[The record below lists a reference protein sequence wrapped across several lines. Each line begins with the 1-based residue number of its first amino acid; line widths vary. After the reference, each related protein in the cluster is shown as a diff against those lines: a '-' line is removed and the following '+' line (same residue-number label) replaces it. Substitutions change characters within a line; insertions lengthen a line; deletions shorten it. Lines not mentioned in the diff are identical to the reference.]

1 LEKKYF
7 SQIQETYPLIK
18 LAQEYILRYIRFMK
32 VNISKLSHH
41 PKNQEIYDLS
51 SIEEL
56 MDSISE
62 VGLLQPLII
71 DQHHQIISGN
81 RRFESIKRLRWEEVE
96 VHQRIIEEG
105 EEELLLIHY
114 NKQRIKSFK
123 ELIKEYIILDKYYR
137 KGQGKRTD
145 LTSVKSNK
153 GSSRDL
159 VSNELGISSSQL
171 RRLVF
176 IYKNNPEYIELLD
189 KGILT
194 INQSYLQIQREIKEK
209 ESKKPITSN
218 SETFVKSNWRF
229 YQKSS
234 NDMSELNDGE
244 VQTIFTSPPYW
255 NKRTYSEEKGL
266 GNEKTSEAF
275 VVHLSEHLRDCKRV
289 LKDRGSFFL
298 NLGDTFYNG
307 NLQNVPH
314 RVILKLQEQ
323 GWILRNTI
331 IWSKTNPKPSSSKSN
346 LTPSYEFIFHLVKTM
361 EYDYYPTLTKLS
373 DKTKPSLP
381 PRHRSLNGDYS
392 KSVTPYL
399 PNIKGKNMGDYW
411 SEDIVR
417 TSVSNQKLNI
427 QGEHPAPFPNEIIT
441 LPILQTSKE
450 FELVLDPFMGSG
462 TTGRVC
468 DKLERNFVGYDL
480 KLF

>member
-1 LEKKYF
+1 
-7 SQIQETYPLIK
+7 
-18 LAQEYILRYIRFMK
+18 MK
-32 VNISKLSHH
+32 VKVSSLTHH
-41 PKNQEIYDLS
+41 PKNKEIYTLS

-56 MDSISE
+56 MESISE
-62 VGLLQPLII
+62 VGLLQSLII
-71 DQHHQIISGN
+71 DQHNQIISGN
-81 RRFESIKRLRWEEVE
+81 RRFESIKRLGWNEVE
-96 VHQRIIEEG
+96 VIQREVKEE
-105 EEELLLIHY
+105 EEELLLIHF

-123 ELIKEYIILDKYYR
+123 ELINEYLTLDRIYR

-145 LTSVKSNK
+145 LTSVKSNR
-153 GSSRDL
+153 SSTRDL
-159 VSNELGISSSQL
+159 VSKEMGISSSQL

-176 IYKNNPEYIELLD
+176 IYKNKPEYIELLD

-194 INQSYLQIQREIKEK
+194 VNQSYLQIQREIKERESR
-209 ESKKPITSN
+209 ESKTSTDKKKVQN
-218 SETFVKSNWRF
+218 SEWRF

-234 NDMSELNDGE
+234 QDMSELKDGE

-255 NKRTYSEEKGL
+255 NKRKYSEEEGL
-266 GNEKTSEAF
+266 GNEKTSEEF
-275 VVHLSEHLRDCKRV
+275 VINLSEHLIDCKRV
-289 LKDRGSFFL
+289 LNDRGSFFL
-298 NLGDTFYNG
+298 NHGDTFYNG

-314 RVILKLQEQ
+314 RVVIKLQEQ

-346 LTPSYEFIFHLVKTM
+346 LTPSYEFIFHLVKSM

-381 PRHRSLNGDYS
+381 PRHRSVNGEYS
-392 KSVTPYL
+392 NSISPYL

-411 SEDIVR
+411 NEDIVR
-417 TSVSNQKLNI
+417 TSVANQKLDI
-427 QGEHPAPFPNEIIT
+427 EGEHPAPFPEEIIT

-468 DKLERNFVGYDL
+468 DQLRRSFVGYDL
-480 KLF
+480 KEF

>member
-1 LEKKYF
+1 
-7 SQIQETYPLIK
+7 
-18 LAQEYILRYIRFMK
+18 MK
-32 VNISKLSHH
+32 VKVSSLKHH
-41 PKNQEIYDLS
+41 PKNKEIYTLS

-56 MDSISE
+56 MESISE

-71 DQHHQIISGN
+71 DSRNQVISGN
-81 RRFESIKRLRWEEVE
+81 RRLESIKRLGWEEVE
-96 VHQRIIEEG
+96 VEVKEVKKG

-123 ELIKEYIILDKYYR
+123 ELINEYLTLDNLYR

-153 GSSRDL
+153 GSSRDM
-159 VSNELGISSSQL
+159 VSKELGISSSQL

-176 IYKNNPEYIELLD
+176 IHKNKPEYIELLD

-194 INQSYLQIQREIKEK
+194 INQSYLQIQREIKER
-209 ESKKPITSN
+209 ESKKPTTSN
-218 SETFVKSNWRF
+218 SESFVKSNWRF

-234 NDMSELNDGE
+234 HNMSELKDGE

-266 GNEKTSEAF
+266 GNEKTSEEF
-275 VVHLSEHLRDCKRV
+275 IINISEHLRDCKRV
-289 LKDRGSFFL
+289 LNERGSFFL

-346 LTPSYEFIFHLVKTM
+346 LTPSYEFIFHLTKSM
-361 EYDYYPTLTKLS
+361 EYDYYPTLNKLS

-381 PRHRSLNGDYS
+381 PRHRSVRGEYFNS
-392 KSVTPYL
+392 ISPYL

-411 SEDIVR
+411 NEDIVR
-417 TSVSNQKLNI
+417 TSVANQKLDI
-427 QGEHPAPFPNEIIT
+427 EGEHPAPFPNEIIT

-450 FELVLDPFMGSG
+450 YELILDPFMGSG
-462 TTGRVC
+462 TVGRVC
-468 DKLERNFVGYDL
+468 DKLGRSFVGYDL
-480 KLF
+480 KKFI

>member
-1 LEKKYF
+1 
-7 SQIQETYPLIK
+7 
-18 LAQEYILRYIRFMK
+18 MK
-32 VNISKLSHH
+32 VKVSSLKHH
-41 PKNQEIYDLS
+41 PKNKEIYTLS

-71 DQHHQIISGN
+71 DSRNQVISGN
-81 RRFESIKRLRWEEVE
+81 RRFESIKRLGWEEVE
-96 VHQRIIEEG
+96 VEVKEVKDG
-105 EEELLLIHY
+105 EEELLLIHF

-123 ELIKEYIILDKYYR
+123 EIINEYLILDGYYR

-145 LTSVKSNK
+145 LTSVKSNRS
-153 GSSRDL
+153 SSRDI
-159 VSNELGISSSQL
+159 VSKEMGISSSQL
-171 RRLVF
+171 RRL
-176 IYKNNPEYIELLD
+176 IYIYNNQPNHIELLD

-194 INQSYLQIQREIKEK
+194 VNQSYLQIQREIKERESR
-209 ESKKPITSN
+209 ESKTSTDKKN
-218 SETFVKSNWRF
+218 IQNLKWRF

-234 NDMSELNDGE
+234 DNMSELNDGE

-266 GNEKTSEAF
+266 GNEKTSDEF
-275 VVHLSEHLRDCKRV
+275 VVNLSEHLRDCKRV
-289 LKDRGSFFL
+289 LNNKGSFFL
-298 NLGDTFYNG
+298 NLGDTFQNG

-314 RVILKLQEQ
+314 RVVLKLQEQ
-323 GWILRNTI
+323 GWILRNSI

-346 LTPSYEFIFHLVKTM
+346 LTPSYEFIFHLTKSM

-381 PRHRSLNGDYS
+381 PRHRSINGEYS
-392 KSVTPYL
+392 NSISPYL

-411 SEDIVR
+411 NEDIVR
-417 TSVSNQKLNI
+417 TSVANQKLDI
-427 QGEHPAPFPNEIIT
+427 VGEHPAPFPNEIIT

-450 FELVLDPFMGSG
+450 GKLILDPFMGSE
-462 TTGRVC
+462 TVGRVC
-468 DKLERNFVGYDL
+468 DKLSKRFIGYDL
-480 KLF
+480 KSF

>member
-1 LEKKYF
+1 
-7 SQIQETYPLIK
+7 
-18 LAQEYILRYIRFMK
+18 MK
-32 VNISKLSHH
+32 VKVSSLKHH
-41 PKNQEIYDLS
+41 PKNKEIYTLS

-56 MDSISE
+56 MESISE
-62 VGLLQPLII
+62 VGLLQPLTI
-71 DQHHQIISGN
+71 DNRNQVISGN
-81 RRFESIKRLRWEEVE
+81 RRFESIKRLNWEEVDVNLRE
-96 VHQRIIEEG
+96 VKKED
-105 EEELLLIHY
+105 EELLLIHF

-123 ELIKEYIILDKYYR
+123 ELINEYLTLDNHYR

-145 LTSVKSNK
+145 LTSAKLGK
-153 GSSRDL
+153 GSSRETI
-159 VSNELGISSSQL
+159 SKEIGISSGQL
-171 RRLVF
+171 QKLVY
-176 IYKNNPEYIELLD
+176 INKHQPDHIELLD

-194 INQSYLQIQREIKEK
+194 VNQSYLQIQREIKERD
-209 ESKKPITSN
+209 SKRTKTSTKSN
-218 SETFVKSNWRF
+218 SENTSTWRF

-234 NDMSELNDGE
+234 HDMSELNDDE

-255 NKRTYSEEKGL
+255 NKRKYSEEEGL
-266 GNEKTSEAF
+266 GNEKTSEEF
-275 VVHLSEHLRDCKRV
+275 VINLSEHLRDCKRV
-289 LKDRGSFFL
+289 LNERGSFFL

-314 RVILKLQEQ
+314 RVVLKLQEQ

-346 LTPSYEFIFHLVKTM
+346 LTPSYEFIFHLTKSM

-381 PRHRSLNGDYS
+381 PRHRSVNGEYS
-392 KSVTPYL
+392 NSISPYL

-411 SEDIVR
+411 NEDIVR
-417 TSVSNQKLNI
+417 TSVANQKLDI
-427 QGEHPAPFPNEIIT
+427 EGEHPAPFPEEIIT
-441 LPILQTSKE
+441 LPIIQTSKE

-468 DKLERNFVGYDL
+468 DKLGRSFVGYDL
-480 KLF
+480 RSY

>member
-1 LEKKYF
+1 
-7 SQIQETYPLIK
+7 
-18 LAQEYILRYIRFMK
+18 MK
-32 VNISKLSHH
+32 VKVSSLKHH
-41 PKNQEIYDLS
+41 PKNKEIYTLS

-56 MDSISE
+56 MESISE
-62 VGLLQPLII
+62 VGLLQPLTI
-71 DQHHQIISGN
+71 DNRNQVISGN
-81 RRFESIKRLRWEEVE
+81 RRFESIKRLNWEEVDVNLRE
-96 VHQRIIEEG
+96 VKKED
-105 EEELLLIHY
+105 EELLLIHF

-123 ELIKEYIILDKYYR
+123 ELINEYLTLDNHYR

-145 LTSVKSNK
+145 LTSAKLGK
-153 GSSRDL
+153 GSSRETI
-159 VSNELGISSSQL
+159 SKEIGISSGQL
-171 RRLVF
+171 QKLVY
-176 IYKNNPEYIELLD
+176 INKHQPDHIELLD

-194 INQSYLQIQREIKEK
+194 VNQSYLQIQREIKERD
-209 ESKKPITSN
+209 SKRTKTSTKSN
-218 SETFVKSNWRF
+218 SENTSTWRF

-234 NDMSELNDGE
+234 HDMSELNDDE

-255 NKRTYSEEKGL
+255 NKRKYSEEEGL
-266 GNEKTSEAF
+266 GNEKTSEEF
-275 VVHLSEHLRDCKRV
+275 VINLSEHLRDCKRV
-289 LKDRGSFFL
+289 LNERGSFFL

-314 RVILKLQEQ
+314 RVVLKLQEQ

-346 LTPSYEFIFHLVKTM
+346 LTPSYEFIFHLTKSM

-381 PRHRSLNGDYS
+381 PRHRSVNGEYS
-392 KSVTPYL
+392 NSISPYL

-411 SEDIVR
+411 NEDIVR
-417 TSVSNQKLNI
+417 TSVANQKLDI
-427 QGEHPAPFPNEIIT
+427 EGEHPAPFPEEIIT

-468 DKLERNFVGYDL
+468 DKLNRSFVGYDL
-480 KLF
+480 KRF